1 MIADFYRLLFSI
13 LSSLLTPIIALI
25 AVYIAYQQFVIN
37 KRTYEISSRKLKLDL
52 YNKRFRVFNETKQV
66 LLKIVQDAKIDLI
79 ELRNFIFSV
88 NESAFLFEKEITDYL
103 ELIRKNAIEYN
114 HALDDIEKH
123 PIGSDEK
130 LRIIES
136 NRKLADWFLSVY
148 QSIESRFQKYLD
160 FRDL

>member
-136 NRKLADWFLSVY
+136 NRKLADWFLSEY